1 MLSHE
6 DEVRAVAEVAQRL
19 MEAFP
24 AVPADVVQETVR
36 TSHERFAGSPI
47 RDFVPVL
54 VERMTKT
61 ALADPAADD
70 TPLAGSGPRIG
81 SAVSRPGSIREQLS
95 R

>member
-1 MLSHE
+1 MLSYE
-6 DEVRAVAEVAQRL
+6 DEVRAVIEVAQRL

-24 AVPADVVQETVR
+24 GVPADLVQETVR

-61 ALADPAADD
+61 ALADAADR
-70 TPLAGSGPRIG
+70 THLAGSGPRIG
-81 SAVSRPGSIREQLS
+81 SAVSRPGSIREQLG